1 MPEWKPRIRAAFI
14 AVHHPLDEDIVEEL
28 AQHAEASYEASRA
41 EGVPAA
47 EAEARAEALV
57 SASRSTLAG

>member
-41 EGVPAA
+41 E
-47 EAEARAEALV
+47 ALV